1 MNSAGMLARELEQR
15 RIELNFERDGG
26 VDPHVVDPR
35 VLAQQ
40 RLGQMQQRFSSMMS
54 NGDAHFLDKH
64 GPQTTLAQQYERAAT
79 GGWPIPAGT
88 QRYDASRFF
97 NPEDM
102 EVAIQ
107 KAMAQRQPG
116 VDQVRVDMGKPVGE
130 GFVKGSPANNV
141 LPEYRQSNIVIVNFD
156 AASGLPYTAFP
167 AMRLGTAMPAPNLW
181 R

>member
-1 MNSAGMLARELEQR
+1 
-15 RIELNFERDGG
+15 
-26 VDPHVVDPR
+26 
-35 VLAQQ
+35 
-40 RLGQMQQRFSSMMS
+40 
-54 NGDAHFLDKH
+54 LDKH

-79 GGWPIPAGT
+79 GGWPNPAGT

-156 AASGLPYTAFP
+156 AATGLPYTAFP